1 MSDENTE
8 ILEDA
13 TTEEDLQEFKA
24 DDGQSEVPE
33 PVGAKRNLLK

>member
-1 MSDENTE
+1 MSEENTE

-24 DDGQSEVPE
+24 DDGQSEVPA
-33 PVGAKRNLLK
+33 PVGDRKSVV